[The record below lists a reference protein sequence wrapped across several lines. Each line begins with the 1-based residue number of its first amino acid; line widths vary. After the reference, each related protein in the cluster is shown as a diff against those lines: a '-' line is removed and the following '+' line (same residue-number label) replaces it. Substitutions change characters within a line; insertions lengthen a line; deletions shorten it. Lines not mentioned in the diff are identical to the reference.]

1 MSSTETGEDSSFQGD
16 GSNWTIAY
24 VIVFLIPLIFLAV
37 AVYSTWQDRR
47 TAAAKAKNDLETG
60 RAVKMDRYFFPW
72 KYAAE
77 AADGS
82 SSSNAT
88 RGKNGA
94 NRSNLA
100 IATTSATAAS
110 GAAGSTSARHSN
122 NPRALASS
130 SRGGNTNSNMAPIAP
145 WFALPEQRPISVMT
159 NPYRPSYYQQQ
170 NRAQQHSPQQ
180 HSPKSKVAAAA
191 TSYLPRPTTSISDEA
206 DATTTGHLHG
216 AEEDEEQQSTW
227 KDGSDLRYV

>member
-1 MSSTETGEDSSFQGD
+1 MSSTETGEDTSFQGD

-24 VIVFLIPLIFLAV
+24 VIVFLIPVIFLAV

-82 SSSNAT
+82 SNSNAT
-88 RGKNGA
+88 GRNGA

-122 NPRALASS
+122 NPRTLASS

-145 WFALPEQRPISVMT
+145 WFALPEQRPISAMT

-170 NRAQQHSPQQ
+170 NRAQQEQK
-180 HSPKSKVAAAA
+180 PKSKVATAA
-191 TSYLPRPTTSISDEA
+191 TPYLPRPTTSISDEA
-206 DATTTGHLHG
+206 DTTTTGHLHG
-216 AEEDEEQQSTW
+216 AEEEEQQSTW